1 MNTKNPS
8 DLHLKLRNLENED
21 YPQVS
26 KLMEEIYS
34 DLGGAWSQSSLSA
47 LVKDFPE
54 GQIVM
59 KTMAKS
65 SR

>member
-34 DLGGAWSQSSLSA
+34 ELKGSDPL
-47 LVKDFPE
+47 
-54 GQIVM
+54 
-59 KTMAKS
+59 T
-65 SR
+65 